1 MTTVAVRHRVAD
13 FEAWKLVYDE
23 HGTARTEHGTTG
35 DIVLRD
41 AADPNEVLVLTYWPS
56 ITEAQA
62 FASDP
67 SLGEAM
73 ARAGVLSEPRIE
85 FYEESAS

>member
-13 FEAWKLVYDE
+13 YDAWRIAYDE
-23 HGTARTEHGTTG
+23 HGAVRKTHGTTG
-35 DIVLRD
+35 DTVLRD
-41 AADPNEVLVLTYWPS
+41 AQDPNEVLVLTYWPS

-62 FASDP
+62 FANDP

-73 ARAGVLSEPRIE
+73 GRAGVIGAPRIE
-85 FYEESAS
+85 FYEEAAV